1 MSKVFHVRVRKV
13 ECNIGIGFV
22 VDEFFQ
28 TVDQRHFHSKMFPE
42 KFGLSLSLGCHSS
55 MATVNSLRSLS
66 HTVYLSI
73 NGITSTETR
82 NLVAKIYQVLAR
94 YLYVSKCFIFLNG
107 TDDTTTHAYR
117 NRIVLGV
124 F

>member
-1 MSKVFHVRVRKV
+1 
-13 ECNIGIGFV
+13 
-22 VDEFFQ
+22 
-28 TVDQRHFHSKMFPE
+28 
-42 KFGLSLSLGCHSS
+42 

-94 YLYVSKCFIFLNG
+94 YLYVPKCFIFLNG